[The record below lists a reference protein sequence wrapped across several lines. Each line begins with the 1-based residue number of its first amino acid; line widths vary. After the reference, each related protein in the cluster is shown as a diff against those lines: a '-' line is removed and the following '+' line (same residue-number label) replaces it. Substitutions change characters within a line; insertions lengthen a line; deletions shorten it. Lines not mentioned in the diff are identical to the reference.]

1 VAATFDPERRLWLH
15 GVDADGL
22 LLYMSL
28 GNAETLYM
36 CTVSTLCPCI

>member
-1 VAATFDPERRLWLH
+1 MAATFDPQRRLWLH
-15 GVDADGL
+15 GVDADGA

-36 CTVSTLCPCI
+36 CTVRRHLPLN